1 MPPTAR
7 TPLARPQRPQ
17 RCCPQ
22 KFTRCV
28 LITAVFTAISLL
40 LAWEVKSGGAWA
52 RPSTWRDYTS
62 SHHNARLRSLETWR
76 ANATAEIAALK
87 RRDAELSDRIKALEG
102 GGGGGASSSK
112 SLEERLAKDEAQ
124 EQADVKTLRKE
135 TDAAQAKSQAYTDHR
150 VEESDAKTKERVDGV
165 EAALGAHG
173 CVEAPSPVPR
183 VSDPQPRNHTG
194 AYQEEAGIAMDRER
208 DLVYHWI
215 AGTFALLCCVIAL
228 GGIVAHARALARP
241 EVQRKI
247 LALLWMPPIYA
258 LCCWCS
264 LLFPPYAPLL
274 AVGRDA
280 YEAYAIWVF
289 VRGRRPVFLYRR
301 SSRRWRQWP
310 RRAAAAGSTRAKRRS
325 PS

>member
-1 MPPTAR
+1 
-7 TPLARPQRPQ
+7 
-17 RCCPQ
+17 
-22 KFTRCV
+22 
-28 LITAVFTAISLL
+28 
-40 LAWEVKSGGAWA
+40 
-52 RPSTWRDYTS
+52 
-62 SHHNARLRSLETWR
+62 
-76 ANATAEIAALK
+76 
-87 RRDAELSDRIKALEG
+87 
-102 GGGGGASSSK
+102 
-112 SLEERLAKDEAQ
+112 
-124 EQADVKTLRKE
+124 
-135 TDAAQAKSQAYTDHR
+135 
-150 VEESDAKTKERVDGV
+150 
-165 EAALGAHG
+165 
-173 CVEAPSPVPR
+173 
-183 VSDPQPRNHTG
+183 
-194 AYQEEAGIAMDRER
+194 MDRER

-228 GGIVAHARALARP
+228 GGIVAHARARARP

-289 VRGRRPVFLYRR
+289 VRGRRPVFSYRP
-301 SSRRWRQWP
+301 SLRRWRHWS

>member
-1 MPPTAR
+1 
-7 TPLARPQRPQ
+7 
-17 RCCPQ
+17 
-22 KFTRCV
+22 
-28 LITAVFTAISLL
+28 
-40 LAWEVKSGGAWA
+40 
-52 RPSTWRDYTS
+52 
-62 SHHNARLRSLETWR
+62 
-76 ANATAEIAALK
+76 
-87 RRDAELSDRIKALEG
+87 
-102 GGGGGASSSK
+102 
-112 SLEERLAKDEAQ
+112 
-124 EQADVKTLRKE
+124 
-135 TDAAQAKSQAYTDHR
+135 
-150 VEESDAKTKERVDGV
+150 
-165 EAALGAHG
+165 
-173 CVEAPSPVPR
+173 
-183 VSDPQPRNHTG
+183 
-194 AYQEEAGIAMDRER
+194 MDRER

-289 VRGRRPVFLYRR
+289 VRGRRPVFWYRR
-301 SSRRWRQWP
+301 SSRRWRQWS